1 MNALVVIE
9 TLTPAVYSDPNGIET
24 ILSNLEAK
32 VRAVQT
38 DISTPAGR
46 TAIKS
51 LAHQIARS
59 KTALDDMGKDLVADL
74 KKQTGAVDAERKK
87 VRDRLDALKDEVR
100 KPLDDFESAEKKR
113 CGDHEYAI
121 QAMLSLQHFE
131 FGEPASSAVQERI
144 EALAVLNNRA
154 WQEFA
159 SRARAIHS
167 GVFDT
172 LNAKREAAIKRE
184 AGEAEAARLRAEQQA
199 RDQRE
204 REERIAAEA
213 AAKATRDAE
222 AKAAREAQEAA
233 ARVAEEQR
241 RADQERSEAIARA
254 EKAERDAKAAAAKA
268 AQDRKEAAEKAER
281 DRRAAAAKAEA
292 SRVAAV
298 EAERK
303 RVADAEAKAK
313 AEADRR
319 ERDAQHKT
327 KIHTDAAIALMNAGL
342 SKDDAK
348 SAVVAIAKGEVPN
361 IRISY

>member
-9 TLTPAVYSDPNGIET
+9 TLTPAVYSDPNGIES
-24 ILSNLEAK
+24 ILSNLESK

-46 TAIKS
+46 AAVKS

-59 KTALDDMGKDLVADL
+59 KTALDDMGKELVADL

-100 KPLDDFESAEKKR
+100 GPLDDFEAAEKKR
-113 CGDHEYAI
+113 CEDHEATI
-121 QAMLSLQHFE
+121 QEMLALQKFD
-131 FGEPASSAVQERI
+131 GAEPKPSVVQERI
-144 EALAVLNNRA
+144 ETLAVLNNRA

-159 SRARAIHS
+159 SRARAIHG
-167 GVFDT
+167 GVFDA
-172 LNAKREAAIKRE
+172 LNEKREAAIKRE
-184 AGEAEAARLRAEQQA
+184 ADEAELVRLRAEQQA

-204 REERIAAEA
+204 REARIAADA
-213 AAKATRDAE
+213 AAKATREAE
-222 AKAAREAQEAA
+222 AKAARETQEAA
-233 ARVAEEQR
+233 ARVAAEQR
-241 RADQERSEAIARA
+241 RADQARAEAVARA
-254 EKAERDAKAAAAKA
+254 EKSERDAKTAAAKA
-268 AQDRKEAAEKAER
+268 AQDKK
-281 DRRAAAAKAEA
+281 DAAAKAA
-292 SRVAAV
+292 RDRKVAADRAEANRLAAI

-303 RVADAEAKAK
+303 RVADAEAKVK
-313 AEADRR
+313 AEAERR

>member
-32 VRAVQT
+32 VRAVPT

-74 KKQTGAVDAERKK
+74 KNQTGAVDAERKK
-87 VRDRLDALKDEVR
+87 IRDRLDALKDEVR
-100 KPLDDFESAEKKR
+100 KPLDDFEAAEKKR
-113 CGDHEYAI
+113 CEDHEATI
-121 QAMLSLQHFE
+121 QAILALQKFDS
-131 FGEPASSAVQERI
+131 GEPKPSAVQERI
-144 EALAVLNNRA
+144 EILATLNNRA

-159 SRARAIHS
+159 SRARAIHG
-167 GVFDT
+167 GVFDA
-172 LNAKREAAIKRE
+172 LNEKREAAIKRE
-184 AGEAEAARLRAEQQA
+184 ADETELARLRAEQIA
-199 RDQRE
+199 RERRE
-204 REERIAAEA
+204 REEQIAAEA

-233 ARVAEEQR
+233 ARTAEER
-241 RADQERSEAIARA
+241 RKANRERADAVARA
-254 EKAERDAKAAAAKA
+254 EKAERDAKATAAKA
-268 AQDRKEAAEKAER
+268 AQDKRDAAEKVER
-281 DRRAAAAKAEA
+281 DRKAAAARADASRAAA
-292 SRVAAV
+292 V
-298 EAERK
+298 ETERK
-303 RVADAEAKAK
+303 RVADAEAKAR

-327 KIHTDAAIALMNAGL
+327 KIHTDAAVALMNAGL

-361 IRISY
+361 VRISY